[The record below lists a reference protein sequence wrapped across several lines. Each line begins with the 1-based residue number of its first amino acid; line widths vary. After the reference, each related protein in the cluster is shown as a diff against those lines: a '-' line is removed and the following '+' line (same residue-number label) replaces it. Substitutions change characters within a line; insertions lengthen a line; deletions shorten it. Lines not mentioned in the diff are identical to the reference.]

1 MTSRGGAGEGTP
13 SPGLLRR
20 LLRLAAPAPERDV
33 VDGELSEGFRLRAS
47 ARGLRNARRWYRR
60 QVWGYMWRM
69 LLVRRVTEGRGRATM
84 RLDDVGADIRWALRS
99 LRKRPGF
106 TLVAIATLALGIG
119 ANSAIF
125 TLVEAHFFESLPYE
139 DPDGLVLLWETGR
152 NNLDVNTVSPG
163 SYWTWY
169 DEAESFSGVA
179 AYNVDF
185 ATLSGD
191 GAAEQVT
198 ASYVVPHF
206 FDVLGVEPMLGPG
219 FDEASVR
226 EADEGQVVLGYSLW
240 TRRYGADPAIVGRD
254 IRVDGRSHTVVG
266 VMPRA
271 YRQPERS
278 LSWQT
283 TELWRP
289 MLLEGGR
296 TDHGSRFLRTVARR
310 RPGVTVEQA
319 RAEVTAIAARLA
331 GEYPE
336 SNAGR
341 TALVRTLDEYLM
353 ADARPTL
360 IMLLF
365 AGGAVLLIVCANVA
379 NLTLARGE
387 ERRREFAVRAALGS
401 GRGRLLRQI
410 IVESVVLSI
419 GGAAL
424 GTILVWTG
432 GDALQRLQ
440 TRFFSGLVDVSVD
453 LRIVAATTALAVVA
467 GVLFGLPLARSAART
482 EIGAALVEG
491 GRGGSA
497 RSEAT
502 RGLLIVGQ
510 VGLATGLLVVAAL
523 LVRSFSELVAVPPGF
538 EASGVAMVTVS
549 PPSAAYSNTESV
561 VGYHRALLERVEAIP
576 GVREVG
582 MVSDLMFTTENMYTT
597 FTVDGRTHDPEN
609 PPRAEYQV
617 ATPEYFSALTIPVL
631 EGGLPEPWSEGEEVP
646 AVVNERMAATFWPDG
661 DAVGSRFTLEWSTPI
676 DVRVVAVVGNVL
688 DDGFD
693 AAPEPIFYV
702 PFSQMP
708 RRRMSYLVRAQ
719 GDAAELLPALRGA
732 VDSVDPDIPAG
743 NLRLLEGMM
752 AESVA
757 RPRAASLLGLM
768 FALVALLVAAAGI
781 YGVLSYAVQRR
792 TREIGIRSALG
803 ASGRDLVGMIMGQST
818 RLVVL
823 GLLLGSLGA
832 IAAGRA
838 LSGLLFGVR
847 SWDPPS
853 LIGAAVVLGAVATLA
868 AWLPARRAVAVDPR
882 EALRAE

>member
-1 MTSRGGAGEGTP
+1 
-13 SPGLLRR
+13 
-20 LLRLAAPAPERDV
+20 
-33 VDGELSEGFRLRAS
+33 
-47 ARGLRNARRWYRR
+47 
-60 QVWGYMWRM
+60 
-69 LLVRRVTEGRGRATM
+69 
-84 RLDDVGADIRWALRS
+84 
-99 LRKRPGF
+99 
-106 TLVAIATLALGIG
+106 
-119 ANSAIF
+119 
-125 TLVEAHFFESLPYE
+125 
-139 DPDGLVLLWETGR
+139 
-152 NNLDVNTVSPG
+152 
-163 SYWTWY
+163 
-169 DEAESFSGVA
+169 VA

-191 GAAEQVT
+191 GSAEQVT

-206 FDVLGVEPMLGPG
+206 FDVLGTEPMLGPG

-226 EADEGQVVLGYSLW
+226 ASDGLQVILGYSLW
-240 TRRYGADPAIVGRD
+240 TRRYGADPSIVGRD
-254 IRVDGRSHTVVG
+254 IRVDGRPHTVVG
-266 VMPRA
+266 VMSRS

-289 MLLEGGR
+289 MLLEDGR
-296 TDHGSRFLRTVARR
+296 TDHSSRYLRTVARR
-310 RPGVTVEQA
+310 RPGVSVEQA

-331 GEYPE
+331 EEHPE
-336 SNAGR
+336 SNGGR

-365 AGGAVLLIVCANVA
+365 AGVAVLLIVCANVA

-401 GRGRLLRQI
+401 GGRRLLRQV
-410 IVESVVLSI
+410 IVESVLLSLA
-419 GGAAL
+419 GAAL
-424 GTILVWTG
+424 GTLLVWAG
-432 GDALQRLQ
+432 GDVLQRLQ

-453 LRIVAATTALAVVA
+453 LRVVAATTGLAVLA

-482 EIGAALVEG
+482 ELGAALVEG

-497 RSEAT
+497 RSDAT
-502 RGLLIVGQ
+502 RNVLIVGQ

-523 LVRSFSELVAVPPGF
+523 LVRSFSVLVGVPPGF
-538 EASGVAMVTVS
+538 EASGVAMVTVT
-549 PPSAAYSNTESV
+549 PPGATYGDAASV
-561 VGYHRALLERVEAIP
+561 VEYHRALLERVEAIP
-576 GVREVG
+576 GAQEVG
-582 MVSDLMFTTENMYTT
+582 LASDLMFTTENMYTT
-597 FTVDGRTHDPEN
+597 FSVDGRTHDPEN
-609 PPRAEYQV
+609 PPRAEYHV
-617 ATPEYFSALTIPVL
+617 VTPEYFSTLSIPVL
-631 EGGLPEPWSEGEEVP
+631 EGRLFEPWSEGDEVP
-646 AVVNERMAATFWPDG
+646 VVVNRRLAATLWPDG
-661 DAVGSRFTLEWSTPI
+661 DAVGSGMTLDWSTPI
-676 DVRVVAVVGNVL
+676 DLTVVAVVGNVL
-688 DDGFD
+688 DDGYD
-693 AAPEPIFYV
+693 GALEPIFYV

-708 RRRMSYLVRAQ
+708 RRRMSYLVRAR
-719 GDAAELLPALRGA
+719 GNAEELLPALRDA

-743 NLRLLEGMM
+743 DLRLLEGMM

-757 RPRAASLLGLM
+757 RPRAASLLGLT

-803 ASGRDLVGMIMGQST
+803 ASGRDLVRMIMGQST

-823 GLLLGSLGA
+823 GLVLGSVGA
-832 IAAGRA
+832 IVTGRA

-853 LIGAAVVLGAVATLA
+853 LVGAAFVLGTVATLA
-868 AWLPARRAVAVDPR
+868 AWLPARRAVAIDPR